1 MNRDLFKK
9 HLAMFENKIK
19 KQIQKKE
26 TFDNL
31 MEKKRK
37 NIEYMKTA
45 KEEKQMEKQIRDEEY
60 KKQEEERK
68 KKEAEQKKLREEEKK
83 KKEINAK
90 NKMIDELKSQ
100 KGTETYMLTYSTIF

>member
-1 MNRDLFKK
+1 MNPDLFQK

-45 KEEKQMEKQIRDEEY
+45 KKEKQMEKQIRDEEY

-100 KGTETYMLTYSTIF
+100 IGTETYMLIYSTIF